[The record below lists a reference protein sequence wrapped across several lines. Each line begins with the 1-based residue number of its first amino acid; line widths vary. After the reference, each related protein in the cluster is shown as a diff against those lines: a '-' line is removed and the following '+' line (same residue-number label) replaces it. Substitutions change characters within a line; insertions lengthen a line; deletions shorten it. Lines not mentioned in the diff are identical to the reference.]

1 VNKKKDEWEMDK
13 EHYDP
18 DDTEDWGEDRLGD
31 EYKDFIWE
39 KMIAKERPDLK
50 PEDEEYQA
58 LKLRMDEAWQKEGEM
73 TNYADALEWLEGMN
87 KIPVEQWDED
97 LDWMNTEKATRIFSC
112 LGAKLLE
119 MSCSKLGINYESL
132 TIERKLAATSAVKDY
147 TSIIAWIA
155 GNAEAI
161 EKKEPYGTE

>member
-1 VNKKKDEWEMDK
+1 MNKKKDEWEMDK

-39 KMIAKERPDLK
+39 KMIAKERPDLN